1 MRSFRTS
8 AVLSCL
14 ALALGVAACGDDEE
28 EGGAAA
34 GGGEEQMEELE
45 GTIAGA
51 GASAQAAGQEA
62 WIVGFQ
68 DINPGVTVSYDPI
81 GSGGGREQFIA
92 GGTAY
97 GGTDATLEPEELEG
111 ADERCGETLQ
121 LPAYISP
128 IAIAYNLPG
137 VEQLQLSPEA
147 IAGIFAQEITNWND
161 PAIAETNPNAQ
172 LPDLRITPVNR
183 SDESGT
189 TENFA
194 EYLAE
199 VAPEIWDFEVDGNW
213 PVPGGEAADG
223 TSGVVAAIERG
234 EGAIGYSDASQVGDL
249 SVATVQV
256 GEEFVAPTPEAAAAI
271 LEASEREERGGEGFF
286 SYDLRRD
293 TTESGTYPIVLVSY
307 LLGCSQYEDENTAN
321 ITKAFFEYIV
331 SEEGQ
336 AAAQENAGTAPLS
349 DSLRQQIQPAVD
361 AISAGGGAG

>member
-28 EGGAAA
+28 EGGGGAA
-34 GGGEEQMEELE
+34 GGEEQMEELE

-68 DINPGVTVSYDPI
+68 DVNPGVTVSYDPV

-92 GGTAY
+92 GGTDF
-97 GGTDATLEPEELEG
+97 GGTDATLEDEELEG
-111 ADERCGETLQ
+111 ADERCGQTIQ

-128 IAIAYNLPG
+128 IAVAYNLPG
-137 VEQLQLSPEA
+137 VDQLQLSAEA

-161 PAIAETNPNAQ
+161 PRIVETNPDAQ
-172 LPDLRITPVNR
+172 LPDLAITPVNR

-194 EYLAE
+194 EYMAA

-223 TSGVVAAIERG
+223 TSGVVDAIEAG

-249 SVATVQV
+249 PVATVQV
-256 GEEFVAPTPEAAAAI
+256 GEEFVGPTPEAAAAVV
-271 LEASEREERGGEGFF
+271 EASERQERGGEFF
-286 SYDLRRD
+286 FDYELNRQ
-293 TTESGTYPIVLVSY
+293 TEESGTYPIVLISY
-307 LLGCSQYEDENTAN
+307 LLGCAQYEDENTAQLV
-321 ITKAFFEYIV
+321 KGYFEYII
-331 SEEGQ
+331 SPEGQ
-336 AAAQENAGTAPLS
+336 MAAQENAGTAPLS
-349 DSLRQQIQPAVD
+349 DSLRELVTPAVE

>member
-1 MRSFRTS
+1 
-8 AVLSCL
+8 VLSCL

-34 GGGEEQMEELE
+34 GGEEQMEELE

-194 EYLAE
+194 EYLAA
-199 VAPEIWDFEVDGNW
+199 VAPDIWDFEVDGNW

-223 TSGVVAAIERG
+223 TSGVVDAIEAG

-249 SVATVQV
+249 SVATVGV
-256 GEEFVAPTPEAAAAI
+256 GGEFVGPTPEAAAAI
-271 LEASEREERGGEGFF
+271 LEASEREDRGGEYFF
-286 SYDLRRD
+286 SFELNRK
-293 TTESGTYPIVLVSY
+293 TQESGTYPIVLVSY

-349 DSLRQQIQPAVD
+349 DSLRQQILPGIEM
-361 AISAGGGAG
+361 ISAGGGAG